1 MEFTDAQIAE
11 VMAGLGI
18 APEDFQRARVNGRAL
33 DALRAHVKKAYR
45 KLALSL
51 HPDRTGGDPEKAKL
65 FQLAT
70 EVVQEIEKMEA
81 EPPRRVKWAVRIK
94 AVTVS

>member
-1 MEFTDAQIAE
+1 MEYTDAQIAE
-11 VMAGLGI
+11 VMAGLGV
-18 APEDFQRARVNGRAL
+18 APEDLQRARVNARAL
-33 DALRAHVKKAYR
+33 DALRARLKKSYR

-51 HPDRTGGDPEKAKL
+51 HPDRTGGDPEKARL

-70 EVVQEIEKMEA
+70 EVVQEIERMKV

-94 AVTVS
+94 AVTLS

>member
-11 VMAGLGI
+11 VMAGLGVT
-18 APEDFQRARVNGRAL
+18 PTDLQRARVNGRAL

-45 KLALSL
+45 KLAFSL
-51 HPDRTGGDPEKAKL
+51 HPDRTGGDPEKAAL

-70 EVVQEIEKMEA
+70 EVVQEIGRMEA

-94 AVTVS
+94 SMTVA

>member
-1 MEFTDAQIAE
+1 VEFTDAQIAE
-11 VMAGLGI
+11 VMTGLGLTR
-18 APEDFQRARVNGRAL
+18 DDLRRVRTNQRAL
-33 DALRAHVKKAYR
+33 DALRSRIKKAYKR
-45 KLALSL
+45 LVLTL
-51 HPDRTGGDPEKAKL
+51 HPDRTGGDPEKAAL

-81 EPPRRVKWAVRIK
+81 GPPRHVKWAVRIK